1 MPMGIPLRADLARY
15 LAITVC
21 CSALSSPA
29 LAAGAVAVADE
40 PDGPGWVVEISVR
53 ETDASAAKAAAL
65 KGCRKRTVENKFDP
79 DFCEIVSEFTNR
91 CAAASMNPD
100 GPGEAWAVADTLE
113 ASSRKDAIRLLPAR
127 GLQPLRVD
135 EASACHRQPGW
146 GVRQRHRAACGARKA
161 WRRRSVRRGADTGAP
176 LSWLQR
182 RR

>member
-53 ETDASAAKAAAL
+53 ETDASAAKATAL

-113 ASSRKDAIRLLPAR
+113 
-127 GLQPLRVD
+127 
-135 EASACHRQPGW
+135 E
-146 GVRQRHRAACGARKA
+146 ARKLA
-161 WRRRSVRRGADTGAP
+161 LNKCAALAGGAKSKCSAAFSECDTDSQRGKTVDKSGKGRPRANTP
-176 LSWLQR
+176 R
-182 RR
+182 